1 MKPFRAGWN
10 QLERFQPD
18 WNKTR
23 PRPSL
28 IVSCYPWIST
38 PEGWLGVSSQDENAL
53 NAVYTNPRK
62 ESLIDVGFRPRMKG
76 DSWLRMGDSLCGL
89 VLECFQPDWK
99 RFNANFASNFI
110 DLTSLRYFQSA

>member
-1 MKPFRAGWN
+1 MLMWHQHQPLVSLPRK
-10 QLERFQPD
+10 LERFQPD

-53 NAVYTNPRK
+53 APVRTP
-62 ESLIDVGFRPRMKG
+62 SPPSPAAPPPSIPA
-76 DSWLRMGDSLCGL
+76 SPCG
-89 VLECFQPDWK
+89 
-99 RFNANFASNFI
+99 S
-110 DLTSLRYFQSA
+110 SLRVPPMHEMALCEGVVGV

>member
-1 MKPFRAGWN
+1 MLMWHQHQPLVSLPRK
-10 QLERFQPD
+10 LERFQPD

-53 NAVYTNPRK
+53 AVRSVDSRHLTRRAFRY
-62 ESLIDVGFRPRMKG
+62 SIDNKLTVPIK
-76 DSWLRMGDSLCGL
+76 SISKLTCLGL
-89 VLECFQPDWK
+89 LTD
-99 RFNANFASNFI
+99 ASCDTI
-110 DLTSLRYFQSA
+110 YHCEK

>member
-1 MKPFRAGWN
+1 MTNKIRFWHRSASHKLVIYMAKFLTQFSPFFQDFRHFLVSARRKFG
-10 QLERFQPD
+10 LERFQPD

-53 NAVYTNPRK
+53 VNGTQ
-62 ESLIDVGFRPRMKG
+62 SSGTG
-76 DSWLRMGDSLCGL
+76 TS
-89 VLECFQPDWK
+89 QK
-99 RFNANFASNFI
+99 RCHS
-110 DLTSLRYFQSA
+110 